1 MKTDDGWRYVSH
13 IIAEAM
19 LAHPLRP
26 NDRVTYADGDRSNLT
41 PDNICVPVPV
51 AKLAPRPPRRRTPRV
66 EVALGDHDAQVRAAA
81 EAAGLTVS
89 AWIGR
94 LIADHFG

>member
-1 MKTDDGWRYVSH
+1 VSH
-13 IIAEAM
+13 LIAEETRRRP
-19 LAHPLRP
+19 LAPHE
-26 NDRVTYADGDRSNLT
+26 RVTFADGDRSNLT

-51 AKLAPRPPRRRTPRV
+51 AKLAPRPARRRTPRV

>member
-1 MKTDDGWRYVSH
+1 MSRL
-13 IIAEAM
+13 IAERTIER
-19 LAHPLRP
+19 PLP
-26 NDRVTYADGDRSNLT
+26 LGAVVTFADGDRSNLT

-51 AKLAPRPPRRRTPRV
+51 AKLAPRPARRRTPRV